1 MPVSNLRFVKMSGAG
16 NDFVVADN
24 RGGAIE
30 EAEKPPLA
38 RRACGGFSA
47 SSTAPPP
54 LSATTKSLPAP
65 DILPQRRLET
75 GIHAPTRSES

>member
-38 RRACGGFSA
+38 RRACRRKLGIGADGLILVERGG
-47 SSTAPPP
+47 
-54 LSATTKSLPAP
+54 
-65 DILPQRRLET
+65 QRQDADYVMRYFN
-75 GIHAPTRSES
+75 A